1 MDLLSH
7 PLLLPCALA
16 FVMGCVISALIFLG
30 RVMGLE
36 RRNAELTVQIRNEK
50 AALDRAGAELDN
62 RFRAT
67 AQDALSKS
75 AEMFLTLAQEKLKA
89 AQADGAHDLDKR
101 NKAIETLVEPVK
113 KQLETLA
120 QSVEQIKGTD
130 INLRAE
136 VQALSKETARLVGAL
151 RDPAAQGA
159 WGEYILEGLL
169 EKSGLIKGVHF
180 DSQVSM
186 TGAEGRQRPDVVIK
200 MQDGFNIIVDA
211 KAPVNELAARLSE
224 TLSEDDQTAV
234 MAALAQQVR
243 GHVKKLSAKG
253 YWENIQS
260 VDFTVLFLP
269 SEVLYSL
276 ALRADPDLVDY
287 AVRSN
292 VIIASPTLLM
302 SLLRVVSLS
311 WRQVDLAKNAADIS
325 SAGTE
330 LYKRMLT
337 FTGHLERVGKG
348 IEGAMKGYNEA
359 VGSLE
364 RSVLPAA
371 RKFKDL
377 QAGGGQKDLPV
388 FEPAEDSV
396 RSLMLTADD
405 EDERKRA

>member
-1 MDLLSH
+1 MDNLSQPFLLAA
-7 PLLLPCALA
+7 LLA
-16 FVMGCVISALIFLG
+16 FVAGAAISALVFMA
-30 RVMGLE
+30 RMTKLE
-36 RRNAELTVQIRNEK
+36 RQNAELTMQVKNEK
-50 AALDRAGAELDN
+50 AALERAGADLDN
-62 RFRAT
+62 RFKLT
-67 AQDALSKS
+67 AQEALTKS
-75 AEMFLTLAQEKLKA
+75 AESFLQLAQEKLKA
-89 AQADGAHDLDKR
+89 AQADGAHDLEKR
-101 NKAIETLVEPVK
+101 SKAIETLVEPVK
-113 KQLETLA
+113 KQLDTLA

-159 WGEYILEGLL
+159 WGEFILEGLL

-180 DSQVSM
+180 ETQVSM
-186 TGAEGRQRPDVVIK
+186 NTSEGRQRPDVVIH

-211 KAPVNELAARLSE
+211 KAPLNELAARLSE
-224 TLSEDDQTAV
+224 TVSEEEHIRL
-234 MAALAQQVR
+234 MGNLARQVR
-243 GHVKKLSAKG
+243 DHVKKLSTKG
-253 YWENIQS
+253 YWENIES

-311 WRQVDLAKNAADIS
+311 WRQVALAKNAADIS
-325 SAGTE
+325 TAGTE

-337 FTGHLERVGKG
+337 FTGHMERVGKG

-377 QAGGGQKDLPV
+377 QAGGGQKDLPA
-388 FEPAEDSV
+388 FEPSEESA
-396 RSLMLTADD
+396 RGLMLTAED
-405 EDERKRA
+405 EEERKRA